1 MRSLSSE
8 RLVAD
13 GGSWSP
19 PSDQPAGIA
28 IRRADADDV
37 VDVIRVLEGALLEI
51 DAAVLR
57 SRVGDGRVLLAE
69 TDPATEGERTRT
81 VVGALS
87 LESRDDDGSHVAA
100 DDRLHID
107 AVAVTRHRREVGIG
121 SALVRAAI
129 DAAAAREVDH
139 LTAAFEGDLR
149 EFYADL
155 GFRIEP
161 IEGTDRLRGI
171 VDVGAL
177 DRRS

>member
-1 MRSLSSE
+1 VTHATSE
-8 RLVAD
+8 RLVTD

-28 IRRADADDV
+28 IRLADADDA
-37 VDVIRVLEGALLEI
+37 VDVIRVLEGALLEV
-51 DAAVLR
+51 DAEGLR
-57 SRVGDGRVLLAE
+57 SRIDDGRVLLAE
-69 TDPATEGERTRT
+69 TDPAAEGERTRT

-87 LESRDDDGSHVAA
+87 LESHDDDGRHVAA

-107 AVAVTRHRREVGIG
+107 AVAVTRHRREAGIG

-129 DAAAAREVDH
+129 GLAAAREVDR
-139 LTAAFEGDLR
+139 LTAAFERDLR

-161 IEGTDRLRGI
+161 VEGTDRLRG
-171 VDVGAL
+171 VDDVGGL
-177 DRRS
+177 DQR